1 MITESTM
8 NLLGADSPAKETT
21 TMKPGNIITYVA
33 TILQTLSIPQPKAVQ
48 AQLKIANEA
57 THAVVRSMEKEK
69 DLS

>member
-1 MITESTM
+1 MLNESTM
-8 NLLGADSPAKETT
+8 NLVGADSTAKET

-57 THAVVRSMEKEK
+57 THAVVRSMGKEK
-69 DLS
+69 DLR

>member
-8 NLLGADSPAKETT
+8 NMVGADSTAKET

-57 THAVVRSMEKEK
+57 THAVVRSMNQQK
-69 DLS
+69 